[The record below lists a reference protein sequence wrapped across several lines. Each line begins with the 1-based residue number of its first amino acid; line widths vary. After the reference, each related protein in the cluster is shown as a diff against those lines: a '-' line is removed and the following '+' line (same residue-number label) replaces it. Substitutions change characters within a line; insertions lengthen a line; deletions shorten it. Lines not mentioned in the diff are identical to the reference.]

1 MKRSV
6 QAAPVRSP
14 LWGKLPRSAAPL
26 LPTRPAAPGP
36 RGTRHIPHFILR
48 RIRYE
53 KILESP
59 GPHRSGRHA
68 HPLPRRRGQGDRLHD
83 REGPV
88 LEVYQKTG
96 ADGQKDITL
105 KFLSFGP
112 DEEDGL
118 FTDNPE
124 EAVLFADD
132 DPDAAAIAAEEAAI
146 AEHEAAITTEEEAGE
161 ADFDPEL

>member
-1 MKRSV
+1 MKKFWKALGLTALAATLIPYYVDEDKETGSV
-6 QAAPVRSP
+6 TVKA
-14 LWGKLPRSAAPL
+14 LFWKF
-26 LPTRPAAPGP
+26 T
-36 RGTRHIPHFILR
+36 
-48 RIRYE
+48 
-53 KILESP
+53 K
-59 GPHRSGRHA
+59 
-68 HPLPRRRGQGDRLHD
+68 
-83 REGPV
+83 
-88 LEVYQKTG
+88 KTD

-112 DEEDGL
+112 DEEDSL

-146 AEHEAAITTEEEAGE
+146 AEHEAAIAAEEEATAQEEAGE